1 MRIIL
6 TCLLCFIYVVQYSF
20 AQQDPTFS
28 QRMLNIF
35 SINPGA
41 AGSEEA
47 ISTSLTYRA
56 QWTGMDGAPRTL
68 NASGH
73 MPVAPWGFASGVGV
87 SFTQDEFAF
96 DKDVSVSAS
105 YAARFSIAAGT
116 LSAGTS
122 LGLISKNLQPE
133 WYIPGNGNTSLPI
146 DDPDIPSGGKSN
158 YVMDLGLGVFYNTET
173 WYAGVSVTHINS
185 PSLSISMDSGNTAI
199 STGKYDLK
207 PNFYVHAGKIME
219 LNNPKWQIIPAIMIH
234 TDLSATQYYGNIR
247 ALYNK
252 TVWGGVSYRPNDAV
266 VIMTGVDFISGLS
279 LSYSYDITTSQIAQY
294 SKGSHEIMAGYKIML
309 KQDRDSKK
317 YKSIR
322 FL

>member
-1 MRIIL
+1 MRKIL
-6 TCLLCFIYVVQYSF
+6 ACLLCFIYVGQYSF

-28 QRMLNIF
+28 QKMLNIF

-47 ISTSLTYRA
+47 ISTALTYRA
-56 QWTGMDGAPRTL
+56 QWTGISGAPRTL
-68 NASGH
+68 NATGH
-73 MPVAPWGFASGVGV
+73 MPVAPWGFESGVGL

-96 DKDVSVSAS
+96 DKDVNVSAS
-105 YAARFSIAAGT
+105 YAARFDVASGT
-116 LSAGTS
+116 LGVGVSFGF
-122 LGLISKNLQPE
+122 ISKNLQPE
-133 WYIPGNGNTSLPI
+133 WYIPEGSGAVLPK
-146 DDPDIPSGGKSN
+146 DDPDIPAGGKSKPAID
-158 YVMDLGLGVFYNTET
+158 MGLGVFYNTGS
-173 WYAGVSVTHINS
+173 WYAGISTTHLNAPSIHISGDSENS
-185 PSLSISMDSGNTAI
+185 YI

-219 LNNPKWQIIPAIMIH
+219 FANPKWQVIPAIMIH

-266 VIMTGVDFISGLS
+266 VIMSGVDFISGLS
-279 LSYSYDITTSQIAQY
+279 LSYSYDISTSQMAQY
-294 SKGSHEIMAGYKIML
+294 SKGSHEIMAGYKIMF